1 MVHIKHDVTAC
12 QTLPIKRSAALTM
25 AVPTLLLTLATLLC
39 ASAAP
44 APERAPL
51 FASFSEE
58 EATLYQPDGDDEGGD
73 VVPGAESIDVREF
86 AARQRKQAKLEVS
99 RWRRQKLRRAG
110 SISSRLSALSDSRS
124 SRVDY

>member
-1 MVHIKHDVTAC
+1 
-12 QTLPIKRSAALTM
+12 M

-58 EATLYQPDGDDEGGD
+58 EATLYQPDSDDEGGD
-73 VVPGAESIDVREF
+73 VVPGAESIDETNKGKN
-86 AARQRKQAKLEVS
+86 ATCMKLKNKCTVPVE
-99 RWRRQKLRRAG
+99 
-110 SISSRLSALSDSRS
+110 
-124 SRVDY
+124 DYA